1 MSILDSININ
11 DIYNIQLT
19 ILILKTKDYYDPLN
33 QFVTKIRDKCL
44 SLKTSPKDWSISKLW
59 IFMQRKYELKNRLY

>member
-19 ILILKTKDYYDPLN
+19 ILILKTKYYSDPLN
-33 QFVTKIRDKCL
+33 QYVTKKTKNKCL
-44 SLKTSPKDWSISKLW
+44 SLKCR
-59 IFMQRKYELKNRLY
+59 QKNDQLVNFGSLC